1 MSLMRIKEELS
12 KLLRYKA
19 IRSDFLHIHIPGT
32 LAWTLYCFGISLF
45 NAYHFLYTYPALAIG
60 MTTIINA
67 VLWAFDGLN
76 TPEALKR
83 YTTAF
88 YKIVKIRLFA
98 SLLIVVTP
106 HVIGLFLLIYCP
118 ELVAIPYR
126 IIASLFG
133 ARIELCYWIPRQDI
147 LIALISF
154 TISVYILAT
163 GLALFTI
170 QFVSDASDCRNISFV
185 RIIGISIIKKE
196 AELKIWLVIIL
207 ESITI
212 FGLASYYH
220 ELLSNVFKQKSTL
233 DNIVFVRNLI
243 MLGTLIILILSI
255 IHILLGIKSLK
266 KIHDEILPKIKNNAP
281 RDL

>member
-19 IRSDFLHIHIPGT
+19 IRSDFLNIHIPGT

-76 TPEALKR
+76 TPEALRK
-83 YTTAF
+83 YMKAF
-88 YKIVKIRLFA
+88 YKIVKIRLFV
-98 SLLIVVTP
+98 SLLIVIIP
-106 HVIGLFLLIYCP
+106 HIVGFLLLTCCP
-118 ELVAIPYR
+118 ELVTIPYR

-133 ARIELCYWIPRQDI
+133 AKIELCYWIPRQDV
-147 LIALISF
+147 LLALILF

-163 GLALFTI
+163 GLAIFTI
-170 QFVSDASDCRNISFV
+170 QFVSDARDYKNTPFV
-185 RIIGISIIKKE
+185 RIMGISIIKKE
-196 AELKIWLVIIL
+196 FELKIWLLIVL

-212 FGLASYYH
+212 FGLAIYYH